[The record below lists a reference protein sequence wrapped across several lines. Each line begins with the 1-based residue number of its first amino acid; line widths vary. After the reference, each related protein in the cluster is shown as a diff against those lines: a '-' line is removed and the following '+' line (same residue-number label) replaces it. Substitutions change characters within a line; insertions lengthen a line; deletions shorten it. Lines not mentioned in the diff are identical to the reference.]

1 MSTPAKP
8 RQWGSTLP
16 QRDKHMPRSRAAL
29 TLVRDI
35 DSGQPRKPRKHTGFS
50 RPVKMAVRV
59 RAGNGDIE
67 QACCEACGIWLGR
80 YGGEIQHRK
89 ARGMGGTS
97 LGLIDSI
104 VNAVLLC
111 GSGAMRTGCHGLC
124 EDRDK
129 DGQDMN
135 ERGFWLKSGQ
145 DPVTE
150 SIRHGSRGKV
160 YLLLNGTYGSPEPDG
175 GSVA

>member
-1 MSTPAKP
+1 MSTPGP

-16 QRDKHMPRSRAAL
+16 QREKPITRSRAAL

-35 DSGQPRKPRKHTGFS
+35 GSGQPRKPRKHTGFS

-59 RAGNGDIE
+59 RAGNGDAE
-67 QACCEACGIWLGR
+67 QACCESCGIWLGR

-89 ARGMGGTS
+89 ARGMGGTL

-104 VNAVLLC
+104 VNASLLC

-124 EDRDK
+124 EDRDE
-129 DGQDMN
+129 GMN
-135 ERGFWLKSGQ
+135 GRGFWLKSGQ

-175 GSVA
+175 GSAA

>member
-8 RQWGSTLP
+8 RQQGSTLP
-16 QRDKHMPRSRAAL
+16 QRDKLLPRTRPAL

-35 DSGQPRKPRKHTGFS
+35 DSGQPRKPRKYTGFS
-50 RPVKMAVRV
+50 RAVKMAVRV
-59 RAGNGDIE
+59 RAGNGDAE
-67 QACCEACGIWLGR
+67 AARCEACLVWLGR

-97 LGLIDSI
+97 AGITDSI
-104 VNAVLLC
+104 VNGVLLC

-129 DGQDMN
+129 DMN
-135 ERGFWLKSGQ
+135 DRGFWLKSGQ

-150 SIRHGSRGKV
+150 PVRHGSGRTV
-160 YLLLNGTYGSPEPDG
+160 YLLLDGTYSNPESDG
-175 GSVA
+175 NGAA